1 MAGAKTDGWV
11 SFDGA
16 ELSLDSAEDNLLVR
30 KDQLMGLVGIVQA
43 LQKMNLGIE
52 DSLQELYER
61 TQRLHQKID
70 RVEARLGSVPKK

>member
-1 MAGAKTDGWV
+1 M
-11 SFDGA
+11 FEGA

-30 KDQLMGLVGIVQA
+30 KDQVLGLVGIVQA